1 MAGNGV
7 TRRTRLSGAER
18 RIQIIEAAG
27 ALISFSGYW
36 AVSLHD
42 IGLQCGVTNAAV
54 LHHFG
59 SKEKLLMAVL
69 AHRDEVDRIALATGL
84 GVERADLYAVLPTI
98 DLSMICAAMVRRN
111 AQQPEI
117 VRLYALL
124 SAESLDPHH
133 PAHEYY
139 QKREATAISTFASAK
154 APGGNS
160 PELARLVLAAMDGVQ
175 LRWLRNLDSID
186 LVADWEL
193 ASRRILSGS

>member
-1 MAGNGV
+1 
-7 TRRTRLSGAER
+7 
-18 RIQIIEAAG
+18 
-27 ALISFSGYW
+27 
-36 AVSLHD
+36 
-42 IGLQCGVTNAAV
+42 
-54 LHHFG
+54 
-59 SKEKLLMAVL
+59 MAVL
-69 AHRDEVDRIALATGL
+69 AHRDEADRVALAKQL
-84 GVERADLYAVLPTI
+84 DIDRADLYAALPTI
-98 DLSMICAAMVRRN
+98 DLSAICSAMVRRN

-133 PAHEYY
+133 PAHQYY
-139 QKREATAISTFASAK
+139 QQREATAIATFASARV
-154 APGGNS
+154 PGGNS

>member
-1 MAGNGV
+1 M
-7 TRRTRLSGAER
+7 
-18 RIQIIEAAG
+18 QIIEAAG
-27 ALISFSGYW
+27 ELISFSGYW
-36 AVSLHD
+36 AVSLND
-42 IGLQCGVTNAAV
+42 IGVRCGVTNAAV

-84 GVERADLYAVLPTI
+84 GVERADLYTVLPTI

-139 QKREATAISTFASAK
+139 QKREATQSRFDRSCCRLGAC
-154 APGGNS
+154 
-160 PELARLVLAAMDGVQ
+160 LAQDSLGF
-175 LRWLRNLDSID
+175 LRWRGGFDPTHATAVRLTSAGSVHIRDPGAF
-186 LVADWEL
+186 VAGHL
-193 ASRRILSGS
+193 GPKGF